1 MQNKTSF
8 TEAILGLFGDFGKRL
23 DLAGLPP
30 DAVRAYLFGGCA
42 VHMYARNRV
51 STDVDVEFDY
61 NLIHRDDVLLIL
73 NDLPPVDYEHPI
85 SGPVLLNFDLRFST
99 TLGPLHVDYQDRAVE
114 LEPDIKPRSALK
126 VWLPHP
132 LDIAISKLG
141 RLGPSDVEDILLLI
155 RDSTGTWDE
164 FERLASEA
172 AQYYVGRDLKGTIA
186 YVKLQWQRRGN
197 RDSSAKDVA

>member
-61 NLIHRDDVLLIL
+61 NLIHRDDVLLVL
-73 NDLPPVDYEHPI
+73 RALPPARYD
-85 SGPVLLNFDLRFST
+85 SSALGPVFLNFDPRFST
-99 TLGPLHVDYQDRAVE
+99 TLGPLHVDYQDRAVR
-114 LEPDIKPRSALK
+114 LVTDNAKDSSLT
-126 VWLPHP
+126 VWLPSAA
-132 LDIAISKLG
+132 DIAISKLG
-141 RLGPSDVEDILLLI
+141 RLAPVDVDDIMQLI
-155 RDSTGTWDE
+155 RDPATSWEE
-164 FERLASEA
+164 FERLATEA

-186 YVKLQWQRRGN
+186 YVKLQWLRRN
-197 RDSSAKDVA
+197 DHDSSAEDVT